1 MIKKQNLWFLTLFS
15 LVLVLGVYYVTMPTQ
30 ILENNKDKNTQEVN
44 LELENNT
51 NTYLTALEVNLEEE
65 RETLKQKLQ
74 EELNSTTTTTE
85 EKNEAYLKLRTI
97 SEIEGK
103 EETIKNKIKTIY
115 EMDSFVKIDNADVT
129 IVVIGQE
136 HDITLANKI
145 MNTIQSEFDNKVSI
159 SIKFA

>member
-15 LVLVLGVYYVTMPTQ
+15 LVLVLGVYYLTMPTQ

-103 EETIKNKIKTIY
+103 EETLKNKIKTIY

>member
-103 EETIKNKIKTIY
+103 EETLKNKIKTIY

>member
-1 MIKKQNLWFLTLFS
+1 M
-15 LVLVLGVYYVTMPTQ
+15 
-30 ILENNKDKNTQEVN
+30 
-44 LELENNT
+44 
-51 NTYLTALEVNLEEE
+51 
-65 RETLKQKLQ
+65 
-74 EELNSTTTTTE
+74 
-85 EKNEAYLKLRTI
+85 KLRTI